1 MLCGDGEGRE
11 RVAEREREEGRKRRK
26 WKEGK
31 EQEERREVKGE
42 RGRNGKTL
50 KYTHTHRF
58 TLTESRDGPHDVRW
72 SLLHSSLALEQR
84 NNHTSITTHS

>member
-50 KYTHTHRF
+50 KYTHTH
-58 TLTESRDGPHDVRW
+58 TGS
-72 SLLHSSLALEQR
+72 HSPRVEMDLMMFGGACCTAVWPLNKE
-84 NNHTSITTHS
+84 ITTHQ